1 MAENRGTK
9 YISCILCGAI
19 IPRLG
24 IFLSGVNQDYKIWKY
39 VILRDTD
46 KTKNDYQYEIQV
58 CDGMQND
65 ACLVTLILTL
75 GCIPSC
81 GPLHTCLLHAA

>member
-1 MAENRGTK
+1 MEKAYMRVCECGLMAENRGTK

-58 CDGMQND
+58 CDVFKMMP
-65 ACLVTLILTL
+65 V
-75 GCIPSC
+75 
-81 GPLHTCLLHAA
+81 LLL